1 MTPPAW
7 YSQSDYKALK
17 KESCMNQYKEIHLI
31 DFPKNTT
38 IMLDDHFRKNFIHNF
53 IDSFNS
59 WKDAIE
65 YLNTKSTKYCITSKV
80 GVGVL
85 SHWFY
90 GIEKVSGKTR
100 RIPLWA
106 IIEISARNDQPLK
119 EVENNII
126 DCCVTGR
133 GTPVKIN
140 FPIYLTPELVS
151 IAFHLYG
158 DGYLGGKGKQSHYR
172 QVNKRGLNNFA
183 QKLKN
188 CFGTFE
194 IKISEKS
201 KIAIPKVLS
210 VFLDEYLELGDCHWN
225 KSRISIKIKS
235 MSNDFLLAG
244 LNAFIVDEGH
254 IGETIEIY
262 SGNKNLLKDIKE
274 ITNKLKYLNCNI
286 SEKQEKTGKMYRVRI
301 SLKNAQKFLND
312 CKKLETKFSTC
323 GLAHKEHLL
332 KEIVERQNRKW
343 KRRAYGIT
351 QEMILDLLSNQNLN
365 SLEFRNKLQICGSTL
380 REHLA
385 KLEAQSKIQKIR
397 PEKSCCLIW
406 SKVE

>member
-1 MTPPAW
+1 MRSPAL
-7 YSQSDYKALK
+7 YSQSDYKSLK
-17 KESCMNQYKEIHLI
+17 KESYMNQYKEIHLV
-31 DFPKNTT
+31 DFSKNTT
-38 IMLDDHFRKNFIHNF
+38 IMLKDRFRKRFIQNF
-53 IDSFNS
+53 IDSFDS
-59 WKDAIE
+59 WKEATN
-65 YLNTKSTKYCITSKV
+65 YLNDKRAKYNIHPKV
-80 GVGVL
+80 GVGLL

-90 GIEKVSGKTR
+90 GIEKTSKKTR

-106 IIEISARNDQPLK
+106 IIEISSKNKQTLK
-119 EVENNII
+119 EVEKNLV
-126 DCCVTGR
+126 DCSSTGR
-133 GTPVKIN
+133 GTPVKID

-158 DGYLGGKGKQSHYR
+158 DGHLGGKGKQSHYR
-172 QVNKRGLNNFA
+172 QVNKQGLNNFA
-183 QKLKN
+183 QKLQN
-188 CFGTFE
+188 CFGNFK
-194 IKISEKS
+194 IKISEDS
-201 KIAIPKVLS
+201 KVAIPKVIS
-210 VFLDEYLELGDCHWN
+210 VFLDEYLELGDCHWD
-225 KSRISIKIKS
+225 KSRISRKIEL

-262 SGNKNLLKDIKE
+262 SGNKNLLKDIRK
-274 ITNKLKYLNCNI
+274 ITNKLKYSTCNI

-365 SLEFRNKLQICGSTL
+365 SLELRNKLQICGSTL